1 MTHALARGAG
11 IAAAAAALAAVLAT
25 LATRATPPAVPPS
38 SALPEAPAAATAA
51 PQDPAEWH
59 EKARAPDV
67 SAGVLVRVAS
77 RRPLDRDLACAPAAP
92 EGAGAKA
99 APEEDVAADMARC
112 TPGVDEIEA
121 VEVDWNGTK
130 PSP

>member
-1 MTHALARGAG
+1 MTPALARGAG

-38 SALPEAPAAATAA
+38 SGAPEAPPAAIAA
-51 PQDPAEWH
+51 PGDPAEWH
-59 EKARAPDV
+59 EKARAPEV

-92 EGAGAKA
+92 EGVKA
-99 APEEDVAADMARC
+99 APEEDAAADVARC